1 MFVIIINSC
10 SSSSIA
16 VVVGVYGSPTWAVR
30 ASWEV
35 DGFLGIELGGDLG
48 KDSLEAGLPGQGV
61 VFIEDARQSTGEDLA
76 KFLEVGLLNSGAD
89 LVLVSQMVKSGIK
102 RWWVIHEV
110 DGHVQCVEDTHGV
123 GRESWSLRMFDVDSF
138 EEFRHVGHLLSQ
150 LGEEEATE
158 ADLDL

>member
-1 MFVIIINSC
+1 M
-10 SSSSIA
+10 
-16 VVVGVYGSPTWAVR
+16 TH
-30 ASWEV
+30 
-35 DGFLGIELGGDLG
+35 
-48 KDSLEAGLPGQGV
+48 
-61 VFIEDARQSTGEDLA
+61 
-76 KFLEVGLLNSGAD
+76 LEVGLLNSGAD

-150 LGEEEATE
+150 PAYRFLGTPCSVVGPQATQNFRTSCNT
-158 ADLDL
+158 LNF